1 MAQATTSLASSMN
14 EWDQGR
20 SSVSVERINELAAQ
34 VGSSR
39 KPSQP
44 EVQDVLERGF
54 GYLMSLEAR
63 LQRIR
68 KQTDRKERPD
78 EPVTPQLLDEI
89 ESLRDA
95 LTNLRT
101 VSQSDATSWLSR
113 GFVLPSRNPS
123 HRR

>member
-1 MAQATTSLASSMN
+1 MN

-20 SSVSVERINELAAQ
+20 ASVSVEQINELAAQ
-34 VGSSR
+34 FSSSR

-63 LQRIR
+63 LQRIIR
-68 KQTDRKERPD
+68 KRTDRNERPD

-89 ESLRDA
+89 ELLRDA
-95 LTNLRT
+95 LTNLRA
-101 VSQSDATSWLSR
+101 VSRSEADSWLSQ
-113 GFVLPSRNPS
+113 GFVLPSRKPS
-123 HRR
+123 RRP